1 MLTSKLDVCLPEW
14 VTLDNELAYLVHF
27 KRAETGYYIATS
39 YISAHE
45 SAQRK
50 VRFAFKKQ
58 NALSHR
64 FSSTPGLARVVHT
77 EFLIFL
83 FATYPRIP
91 PVSQLSMFFGDDP
104 MPDTPE
110 EVTLCLE
117 SSVNVE
123 IAREVTDNINKEI
136 VDLIK
141 TKLVA
146 EHLVDF
152 QINMVHR
159 LVVQGV
165 LTSRE
170 SEKILHGIHEDKH
183 HLDQERKKQARELT
197 ENHIEREK
205 EARGQGFK
213 SPETQAPITSTLESR
228 NSSANRLQDLLEGV
242 NPDSA
247 QNSRRSGN
255 PRHSG
260 DEASQGSQENY
271 TIPGTDEDVRGYI

>member
-1 MLTSKLDVCLPEW
+1 LLTSKLDVCLPEW

-50 VRFAFKKQ
+50 
-58 NALSHR
+58 
-64 FSSTPGLARVVHT
+64 
-77 EFLIFL
+77 
-83 FATYPRIP
+83 
-91 PVSQLSMFFGDDP
+91 LSMFFGDDP

-170 SEKILHGIHEDKH
+170 SEKILRGIHEDKH

-271 TIPGTDEDVRGYI
+271 MIPGTDEDVRGYI